1 MAQARPAAV
10 GEATDARPA
19 DHAAGYQG
27 GRRGIGRIALMDPSR
42 IPDAVAPD
50 SLPHAAPVPTP
61 GIALPVPAVATPI
74 ARLASKD
81 FGLSLPTRRP
91 SYEEHLVAST
101 VGWIAFAGFLLFMA
115 WLLLAIVRAFAEL
128 DDRPFGAF
136 QGIGNIVA
144 LVLIFVMVTATL
156 LTMAERKWSALMQD
170 RVGPNRA
177 RLPIPGLRDKP
188 LKGLPHIPAD
198 VLKMLFKEDFLPEGA
213 ATHRFLFN
221 LAPLLAFG
229 PAFCLFAVVPVG
241 PPVQFFGKLI
251 QLQVAHVDWGIL
263 YVFGLASL
271 AVFGT
276 ALAGWTSN
284 NKLALLGGLRASAQL
299 VSCGVPLGLTLV
311 GTFILFGTLRLDEM
325 ALQQGASK
333 PLLRAVMRLRD
344 SAFATPADDSLVWGF
359 LPGWGG
365 LFQPFGMILFLVAA
379 MAEIKR
385 APFDTPEGDSEI
397 IGYYLE
403 YSGLKSGLFLIAEFV
418 EVVVVSGIVA
428 AIFLGGYHIPW
439 AEPWLARRLDGA
451 LGFSGLSWLAVL
463 QVFSFLVK
471 TLLLIWVQ
479 FLARWAFPRFRYD
492 QIMRLGWKMMLPV
505 SLANVVVTAG
515 VFLWGGR
522 EGLAL
527 LGVVEWIAILAFIA
541 LSAATQAE
549 TAGHVPSVTPASHGT
564 PAIAHGTPAVPATGS
579 AH

>member
-1 MAQARPAAV
+1 MASPLNANSNSP
-10 GEATDARPA
+10 D
-19 DHAAGYQG
+19 
-27 GRRGIGRIALMDPSR
+27 SR
-42 IPDAVAPD
+42 I
-50 SLPHAAPVPTP
+50 HAAPVQTP
-61 GIALPVPAVATPI
+61 GISLEVPSVATPM
-74 ARLASKD
+74 ARFSAND
-81 FGLSLPTRRP
+81 FGSSSPPREA
-91 SYEEHLVAST
+91 YDKHLFGSIF
-101 VGWIAFAGFLLFMA
+101 GWGAFAGFLLVLSWVF
-115 WLLLAIVRAFAEL
+115 LALVRAFAEL
-128 DDRPFGAF
+128 DSRPFGTF

-144 LVLIFVMVTATL
+144 LDLIFVMITATL

-177 RLPIPGLRDKP
+177 RLPIPGLRDMP

-213 ATHRFLFN
+213 VANKLLFN

-229 PAFCLFAVVPVG
+229 PAFCLFAVVPFG
-241 PPVQFFGKLI
+241 PPVEFAGKVI
-251 QLQVAHVDWGIL
+251 QLQIAHLDWGIL
-263 YVFGLASL
+263 YVFALASL

-299 VSCGVPLGLTLV
+299 VSYEVTLGLTLV
-311 GTFILFGTLRLDEM
+311 GTFIVFGSLRLDEM
-325 ALQQGASK
+325 ALLQGASDQ
-333 PLLRAVMRLRD
+333 LLHAVMRLRG
-344 SAFATPADDSLVWGF
+344 SIAATPADDSLVWGF
-359 LPGWGG
+359 LPGWGA
-365 LFQPFGMILFLVAA
+365 LFQPLGMILFLVAA

-403 YSGLKSGLFLIAEFV
+403 YSGLKSGLFLIAEFA
-418 EVVVVSGIVA
+418 EVVVISGIVT
-428 AIFLGGYHIPW
+428 AIFLGAYHIPW
-439 AEPWLARRLDGA
+439 IEPWLVRQFNGV
-451 LGFSGLSWLAVL
+451 LGFAGTSWLAVL
-463 QVFSFLVK
+463 QVFSSILKVLF
-471 TLLLIWVQ
+471 LIWVQ

-549 TAGHVPSVTPASHGT
+549 TAGHVPSVTTASHGT